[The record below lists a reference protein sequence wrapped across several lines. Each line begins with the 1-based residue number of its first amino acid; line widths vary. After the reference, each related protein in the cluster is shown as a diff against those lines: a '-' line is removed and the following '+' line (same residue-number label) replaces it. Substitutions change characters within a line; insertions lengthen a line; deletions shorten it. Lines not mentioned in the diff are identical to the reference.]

1 MSVVETKA
9 FLKFSW
15 ASLLLTAD
23 YSVNYEGAS
32 YYFASAENLE
42 TFKADP
48 AKYIPQHGGFCS
60 YGVSVGKK
68 FDGDPDQFVVH
79 DGQLFLFLNAKTR
92 ELFLEDIT
100 GVKATADTNWEAI
113 ERIAVTVNGRPTRTT
128 ATRIDALLAELGHA
142 ADRRGIAVALNGE
155 VVPRAAWATTP
166 IAEHDTIEIVGAVQ
180 GG

>member
-1 MSVVETKA
+1 MTKKVSSTLKSSSNSIAATESTDAVTSSAGNIRDGLTGDPNGGQMSVVETKA

-113 ERIAVTVNGRPTRTT
+113 ERIAVG
-128 ATRIDALLAELGHA
+128 EL
-142 ADRRGIAVALNGE
+142 
-155 VVPRAAWATTP
+155 
-166 IAEHDTIEIVGAVQ
+166 
-180 GG
+180 